1 MDERAQRIGRNE
13 ALYRAVNEQVH
24 GLNDSFAALCD
35 PMSAVCECGRAD
47 CDERIEL
54 SAAAYEEVRED
65 PTRFVVKPGHEEP
78 DVEAVVERLEAY
90 LVVQKRAGDPAE
102 LARDADTRS

>member
-1 MDERAQRIGRNE
+1 MDERARRIGRNE
-13 ALYRAVNEQVH
+13 ALYRTVNEQVH
-24 GLNDSFAALCD
+24 GLNTSFASLGD

-47 CDERIEL
+47 CDKRIEL
-54 SAAAYEEVRED
+54 STAAYEAVRQD

-78 DVEAVVERLEAY
+78 DVEAVVEHLETY
-90 LVVQKRAGDPAE
+90 LVVQKREGGPAE

>member
-24 GLNDSFAALCD
+24 GLNRRFTGIGET
-35 PMSAVCECGRAD
+35 MSVVCECGRAD

-54 SAAAYEEVRED
+54 SVAAYEEVRED
-65 PTRFVVKPGHEEP
+65 PTRFVVRPGHEEP
-78 DVEAVVERLEAY
+78 DVEAVVERLEKY

-102 LARDADTRS
+102 LARESDTRS